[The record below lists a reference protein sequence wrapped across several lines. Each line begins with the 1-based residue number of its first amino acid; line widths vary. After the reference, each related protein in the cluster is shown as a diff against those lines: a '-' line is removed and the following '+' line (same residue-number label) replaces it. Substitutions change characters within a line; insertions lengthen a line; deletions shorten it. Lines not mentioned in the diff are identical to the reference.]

1 MPTQIIST
9 NNNFLGQLSAE
20 GNQLISYTGN
30 IPDFEDISIPDLE
43 TDTSQECMS
52 PSPSSSTLN
61 TPQVLL
67 NSPSYTV
74 KQ

>member
-1 MPTQIIST
+1 MDTHNFISI

-43 TDTSQECMS
+43 ADNSQDCL
-52 PSPSSSTLN
+52 SPSSSTLN
-61 TPQVLL
+61 TPQVQL
-67 NSPSYTV
+67 NSPSYAV
-74 KQ
+74 KN